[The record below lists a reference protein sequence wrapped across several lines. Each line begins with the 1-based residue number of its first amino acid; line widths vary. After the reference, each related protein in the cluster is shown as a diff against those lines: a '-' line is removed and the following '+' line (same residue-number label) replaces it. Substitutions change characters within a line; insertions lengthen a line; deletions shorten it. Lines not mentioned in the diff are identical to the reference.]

1 MEYFGDSY
9 SNNIKHFKNDNGD
22 SWTLER
28 FELNSFEIFCY
39 SGQEILEI
47 DEASFLLPE
56 RLIRNEITSL
66 YGDVKSGKT
75 FLAILLALCCAIG
88 REFWGQNFP
97 SGGSDVVYY
106 AAERPHQV
114 RDRVEA
120 ACQFLGLTEI
130 PPKLHLVFAKKSLK
144 LQDEEN
150 LQILCQLVRD
160 IQPSLIIFDTY
171 ARMNNKDEDS
181 KKESDINYDQLMKV
195 LASSNA
201 EPAGILVHHCGKTAT
216 KKMRGS
222 SALSAAVGAIW
233 MVDKGSNGL
242 IKLAME
248 ECNAVENVDSIYF
261 TIESVICKP
270 DRRTGEIRKIGVAV
284 QASAPH
290 STKNREERICQ
301 IISSSPSG
309 EVSASYVQ
317 VMLAEQGDEVSL
329 QTVNR
334 HLKKMKENGRIGVS
348 GGSKNSKYFLV
359 RKGEVVEFQ

>member
-1 MEYFGDSY
+1 MEYSSHSNSKNNKFFENDQSDSY
-9 SNNIKHFKNDNGD
+9 
-22 SWTLER
+22 TLER
-28 FELNSFEIFCY
+28 FDSNRFEIYCY

-66 YGDVKSGKT
+66 YGNVKSGKT
-75 FLAILLALCCAIG
+75 FLAVLLALCCAIG
-88 REFWGQNFP
+88 REFWGQKFP
-97 SGGSDVVYY
+97 SEGSDVVYY
-106 AAERPHQV
+106 AAERPQQV

-130 PPKLHLVFAKKSLK
+130 PSKFRLCYANKSLK

-150 LQILCQLVRD
+150 LQKLCRDVRE
-160 IQPSLIIFDTY
+160 IQPSLIVFDTY

-195 LASSNA
+195 LSSSQA
-201 EPAGILVHHCGKTAT
+201 EPAGILVHHCGKE
-216 KKMRGS
+216 KSRGMRGS
-222 SALSAAVGAIW
+222 SALSAAVGAFW
-233 MVDKGSNGL
+233 SVDKGADGL
-242 IKLAME
+242 IELAME
-248 ECNAVENVDSIYF
+248 ECNAVENAESIYF

-270 DRRTGEIRKIGVAV
+270 NGRTGEIRKIGVAIP
-284 QASAPH
+284 ASPPNSA
-290 STKNREERICQ
+290 KNREERICQ

-329 QTVNR
+329 PTVNR
-334 HLKKMKENGRIGVS
+334 HLTNMKKNGRIGVS
-348 GGSKNSKYFLV
+348 GGSKNSKYFLAS
-359 RKGEVVEFQ
+359 EEEIVEFQ

>member
-1 MEYFGDSY
+1 MEYFESSNSKNIEYFENEYGDSY
-9 SNNIKHFKNDNGD
+9 
-22 SWTLER
+22 TLER
-28 FELNSFEIFCY
+28 FESNRFEIYCY

-66 YGDVKSGKT
+66 YGDIKSGKT

-88 REFWGQNFP
+88 REFWGQKFP
-97 SGGSDVVYY
+97 SEGSNVVYY
-106 AAERPHQV
+106 AAERPQQV

-120 ACQFLGLTEI
+120 ACKFLGLTEI
-130 PPKLHLVFAKKSLK
+130 PAKFQLVFANKSLK

-150 LQILCQLVRD
+150 LQKLCQLVRVA
-160 IQPSLIIFDTY
+160 QPSLIIFDTY

-233 MVDKGSNGL
+233 LVNKGSNGL
-242 IKLAME
+242 IELAME

-261 TIESVICKP
+261 TIESVICNP

-301 IISSSPSG
+301 IISSSSGG

-317 VMLAEQGDEVSL
+317 VMLVEQGDEVSL
-329 QTVNR
+329 PTVSR
-334 HLKKMKENGRIGVS
+334 HLANMKKNGRIGVS
-348 GGSKNSKYFLV
+348 GGSKNSKYFLAP
-359 RKGEVVEFQ
+359 EEEIVEFQ